1 MNKTEAEIGTSHSQP
16 QTNPNDLL
24 EILKQQLS
32 QSRGKLA
39 GAVHSGPESPHHQGG
54 FMARPHSRT
63 TSTVES
69 LTNTKVSTL
78 I

>member
-1 MNKTEAEIGTSHSQP
+1 MNKSEAEIGPSHSQP

-39 GAVHSGPESPHHQGG
+39 GAVHSGPESPHH
-54 FMARPHSRT
+54 
-63 TSTVES
+63 
-69 LTNTKVSTL
+69 
-78 I
+78 